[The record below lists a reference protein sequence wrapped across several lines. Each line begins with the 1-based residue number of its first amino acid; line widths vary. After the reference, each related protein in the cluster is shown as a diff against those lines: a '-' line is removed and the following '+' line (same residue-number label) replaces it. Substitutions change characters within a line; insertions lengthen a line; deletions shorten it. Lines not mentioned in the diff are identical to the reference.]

1 MATATANGSDDNIRS
16 RGQQPMLASQREKA
30 DSTPTEANR
39 TGKFGGFFTL
49 GYKDAVSQWVCAF
62 QAVESKS

>member
-1 MATATANGSDDNIRS
+1 MATATADGSDDNIRS

-30 DSTPTEANR
+30 NNTPTEANR

-62 QAVESKS
+62 PRTESTS